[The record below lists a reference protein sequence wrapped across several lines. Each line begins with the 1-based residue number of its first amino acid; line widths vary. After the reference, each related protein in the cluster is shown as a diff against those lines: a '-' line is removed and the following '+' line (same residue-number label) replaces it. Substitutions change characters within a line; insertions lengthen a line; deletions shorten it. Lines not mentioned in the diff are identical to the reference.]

1 MGDKMTEE
9 ELKTERRRIEAEK
22 MYMNTKEKWTEKDF
36 ARDKELFNKLVELNK
51 IEKEMALT

>member
-1 MGDKMTEE
+1 MTEE